1 MWGDEIEN
9 THGMEW
15 NGMSLVV
22 VGIIEG
28 HGVKGVGGYHKGNIY
43 IRNLQERYRNIA
55 ATECWMG
62 WDLKGNSP

>member
-1 MWGDEIEN
+1 
-9 THGMEW
+9 
-15 NGMSLVV
+15 MSLVV